1 MRVLLSAKNLS
12 FEIFEK
18 KVFENINLSI
28 KEGDRIG
35 LVGKNGEGKSTLLK
49 ILGGLVKS
57 SKGDIQFSSTSFYLP
72 QIDFS
77 LFSENCF
84 VNEFISR
91 YGISWLLVKIA
102 LNKWFNIKVPP
113 SKSIKT
119 LSGGEFIKLQLAI
132 AQAKNPKL
140 LLLDEPTNHL
150 DIEGLEVLQR
160 FLSSSSRTYV
170 IVSHDPF
177 FLDMVV
183 DRIWEINEGKLYK
196 YGGNYSFYKQQK
208 ELERLARERDYKAAQ
223 KELRKTKQSLE
234 RERKRAA
241 RSRREGR
248 KQAHDRSMSAMEK
261 GYFKNRASET
271 AGRQEA
277 KFDKIIKEKEEK
289 LALLKEKKQRR
300 AHIFF
305 ENSIDQSKRLIVK
318 IENGSLSIDNDL
330 LIDDINL
337 KIYYGERLVLVGK
350 NGSGKSTFAKVLSG
364 ENDRIRMNGKF
375 ELPNNVNVA
384 YMDQKYNII
393 KPSLSV
399 YENLL
404 HFNPYF
410 SYVSARQQLGR
421 FLFLEESD
429 LNKKADT
436 LSGGEA
442 ARLTLAMVTSKP
454 IDLLIL
460 DEPTNNL
467 DIETLDIIA
476 EALIDFKGA
485 MIIISHNIYFLNR
498 IKIEKAYIISN
509 KKIKK
514 MMSLPG
520 DKEEFYDE
528 MVKTVLNYN

>member
-1 MRVLLSAKNLS
+1 MQVFLSAKNLS
-12 FEIFEK
+12 FEIFDK
-18 KVFENINLSI
+18 KVLENINLSI
-28 KEGDRIG
+28 KKGDRIG

-49 ILGGLVKS
+49 ILGGLVKP
-57 SKGDIQFSSTSFYLP
+57 SKGDIQFNSTSFYLP

-77 LFSENCF
+77 LFSENCS

-91 YGISWLLVKIA
+91 YGIAWLLVKIA
-102 LNKWFNIKVPP
+102 LNKWFNIEIPP
-113 SKSIKT
+113 NQSIKT

-160 FLSSSSRTYV
+160 FLNSSSKTYV

-183 DRIWEINEGKLYK
+183 DRIWELNGGKLYK

-208 ELERLARERDYKAAQ
+208 ELERLARERDYKAVK
-223 KELRKTKQSLE
+223 KELERAKQSLE

-241 RSRREGR
+241 RSKREGR
-248 KQAHDRSMSAMEK
+248 KQAHDRSMSAMER

-271 AGRQEA
+271 AGKQES

-289 LALLKEKKQRR
+289 LALLKEKKQRG

-305 ENSIDQSKRLIVK
+305 ENSIDQGKRLLVK
-318 IENGSLSIDNDL
+318 IENGSLSIDNNL

-350 NGSGKSTFAKVLSG
+350 NGSGKSTFARVLSG
-364 ENDRIRMNGKF
+364 ENERIKMNGKF
-375 ELPNNVNVA
+375 ELYNNVNVA
-384 YMDQKYNII
+384 YVDQKYNII
-393 KPSLSV
+393 NPNLSV

-410 SYVSARQQLGR
+410 SYALARQQLGR
-421 FLFLEESD
+421 FLFSKESD
-429 LNKKADT
+429 LNKKAGT

-442 ARLTLAMVTSKP
+442 ARLVLAIVTSKP
-454 IDLLIL
+454 VDLLIL

-467 DIETLDIIA
+467 DIETLDIVA
-476 EALIDFKGA
+476 EALIDFNGA
-485 MIIISHNIYFLNR
+485 MIIISHNIYFLSR
-498 IKIEKAYIISN
+498 LKIEKAYIIN
-509 KKIKK
+509 DKKIKK
-514 MMSLPG
+514 MMSLPSE
-520 DKEEFYDE
+520 KKEFYDE
-528 MVKTVLNYN
+528 MVKLIKTP